1 VSQHFLLILL
11 FFLGG
16 GVALHER
23 LVGLAGIASSSVTE
37 GLKLTETGQS
47 PSQERQ
53 TWCTHHPVLA
63 AYQESLA
70 QPD

>member
-1 VSQHFLLILL
+1 
-11 FFLGG
+11 
-16 GVALHER
+16 
-23 LVGLAGIASSSVTE
+23 
-37 GLKLTETGQS
+37 LKLTETGQS